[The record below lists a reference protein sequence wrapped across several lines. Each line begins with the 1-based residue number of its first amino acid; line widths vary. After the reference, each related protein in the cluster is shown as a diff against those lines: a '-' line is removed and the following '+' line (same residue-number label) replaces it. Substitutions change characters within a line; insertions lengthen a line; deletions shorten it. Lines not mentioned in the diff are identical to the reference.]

1 MWPKYWSF
9 NFSISPSNEYSEFIS
24 FRIDWFDLAVQGTLK
39 SLLQHHSWKASV
51 FWHSVFFMVQLPHPY
66 LTIGKTIALT
76 IWTFVGK
83 VISLQVLASS
93 RSWIQNSAWPS
104 ADLRDFSYILLGNP
118 RWKQA
123 LWTTCIIMAIL
134 PLRIYMLP

>member
-1 MWPKYWSF
+1 
-9 NFSISPSNEYSEFIS
+9 
-24 FRIDWFDLAVQGTLK
+24 
-39 SLLQHHSWKASV
+39 
-51 FWHSVFFMVQLPHPY
+51 MVQLPHPY

-83 VISLQVLASS
+83 VMSLQVLASGK
-93 RSWIQNSAWPS
+93 SWIQNSAWPS

-123 LWTTCIIMAIL
+123 LWTTCIRMAIL
-134 PLRIYMLP
+134 PLPIYMLP